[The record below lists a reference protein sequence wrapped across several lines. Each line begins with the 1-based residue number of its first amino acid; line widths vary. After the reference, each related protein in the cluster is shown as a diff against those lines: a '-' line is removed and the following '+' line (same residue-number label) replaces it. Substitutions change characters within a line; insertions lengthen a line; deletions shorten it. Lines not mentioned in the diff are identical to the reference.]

1 MGLLSSRDRL
11 WCTSHVYINQKFIRS
26 SQTRPRSL
34 KPRSKPN
41 RPGLIQEWPL
51 HHFRLQVVGC
61 RMVRVH
67 RDRGPPVRRILNRRR
82 PALGCSR
89 IWSRDANITVL
100 VECPCQGEMVLA
112 QALLRARA
120 LVEPIRFLECLPLY
134 HVSVVK
140 RNIHSTYPA
149 SPYVPEPA

>member
-41 RPGLIQEWPL
+41 RPGFIQKWPL
-51 HHFRLQVVGC
+51 HHFRLQIVGSHI
-61 RMVRVH
+61 VRVH

-100 VECPCQGEMVLA
+100 VECPCQGEMVLT

-120 LVEPIRFLECLPLY
+120 LVEPVCFLECLPLY
-134 HVSVVK
+134 HVS
-140 RNIHSTYPA
+140 YC
-149 SPYVPEPA
+149 